1 MDVKVKTCLDITLL
15 IFLVL
20 WPAVDTLNGYFYYQE
35 TAIPSI
41 SAPYKAIGFI
51 GVVLMLLVY
60 HPWRFF
66 QLLIMITLVVASIA
80 YQLLVYGAV
89 TESIT
94 WAVRGLLTL
103 ALLFYLIGES
113 VNGGFWSGRKIAAL
127 MLLYFVAMAANVTLG
142 VFGIGE
148 SQYAGGIGGKGFIIA
163 GNEMSYLMLASAS
176 IVLFYFAENRNVWI
190 LSGVFLVLLL
200 FFLMKATKVAMI
212 GICLAYLYALIHGGY
227 FNVKRIPVIYILGLL
242 GAFAILVLGYQ
253 FIQVTGLLD
262 RILYLYSLHGGI
274 WGALLSG
281 RIAFLQDAFDQVV
294 INFNFLD
301 IFLGAGVGHLLA
313 VRGSL
318 VEINLVDVFIAFGIV
333 GPLVFYLPWLL
344 MLKWSAQLF
353 AISPKDGICFILLAI
368 TLIGVSLTAGHVVN
382 SGIASSATAFLVS
395 YVYRVKEKHTSF
407 QGEGR

>member
-15 IFLVL
+15 IFLML
-20 WPAVDTLNGYFYYQE
+20 WPAVDTLNGYFHYQE
-35 TAIPSI
+35 VAMPSI
-41 SAPYKAIGFI
+41 SAPYKALGFI

-66 QLLIMITLVVASIA
+66 QLLIMIALLVASIA
-80 YQLLVYGAV
+80 YQMFVYGAA
-89 TESIT
+89 TESTT

-113 VNGGFWSGRKIAAL
+113 ANGSFWSGEKIAAL
-127 MLLYFVAMAANVTLG
+127 MLIYFVAMAANVTLG
-142 VFGIGE
+142 VFGVGE

-176 IVLFYFAENRNVWI
+176 IVLFYIAENKNVWV
-190 LSGVFLVLLL
+190 LSSVFLVLLF

-227 FNVKRIPVIYILGLL
+227 FNVKRIPVIYILGLG
-242 GAFAILVLGYQ
+242 GAFAMSVLGYQ
-253 FIQVTGLLD
+253 FIQATGLLD
-262 RILYLYSLHGGI
+262 RIIYLYSLHGGI

-281 RIAFLQDAFDQVV
+281 RVTFLQDAFSQV
-294 INFNFLD
+294 IIDFSFLD
-301 IFLGAGVGHLLA
+301 VFFGVGVDHLLA

-318 VEINLVDVFIAFGIV
+318 VEIDLVDVFIAFGIV
-333 GPLVFYLPWLL
+333 GPLVFYFPWLL
-344 MLKWSAQLF
+344 VLKWSSQLF
-353 AISPKDGICFILLAI
+353 ASSPKDSVCFMLLAI

-395 YVYRVKEKHTSF
+395 YVYRVKEKRASF
-407 QGEGR
+407 QGEGK